1 DPYIVVNDDGR
12 LFWLVDAYTSSN
24 RFPYSRHYPANGKT
38 INYLRNSVKATIDA
52 YSGAVSFYVFDDAD
66 PIIAAY
72 RASFPALFKNA
83 DEMPAGLRAH
93 VRYPETLIK
102 TQADVFGLYHTQS
115 AKMFFGREDVWS
127 IAREAA
133 INTDAGK
140 SKPSQPQTQPLDPYQ
155 VLMPLPGEQSQP
167 EFAQVL
173 PFTPANRNNM
183 IAWMAGRSDGAA
195 YGQLLVYNFPSSR
208 VIDGPSQIE
217 ARIDQDAQLSG
228 QITLWN
234 QQGSKVKR
242 GNLIIMPIGT
252 GLLFVEPIYLQAER
266 SPMPELRL
274 VVLATQEKLTYAAN
288 FETALAQLLGDV
300 PKANSKDAETKKS
313 DNNDGIQS
321 SGVPQSTDKL
331 IKLAAQTFDDYQRL
345 TSEGKLGEAGQKLDE
360 LKRILGDLQKH

>member
-1 DPYIVVNDDGR
+1 MGDDGR
-12 LFWLVDAYTSSN
+12 LFWLVDAYTTSN
-24 RFPYSRHYPANGKT
+24 RFPYSRHYDANGSRV
-38 INYLRNSVKATIDA
+38 NYLRNSIKTTIDA
-52 YSGAVSFYVFDDAD
+52 YSGAVNFYVFDDSD
-66 PIIAAY
+66 PIISAY
-72 RASFPALFKNA
+72 RAAFPELFKNA
-83 DEMPAGLRAH
+83 DEMPADLRAH

-102 TQADVFGLYHTQS
+102 TQGDVFGLYHTQS

-133 INTDAGK
+133 INNDANK
-140 SKPSQPQTQPLDPYQ
+140 TNPQQAKPLDPYQ
-155 VLMPLPGEQSQP
+155 VFMPLPGEQSNA

-195 YGQLLVYNFPSSR
+195 YGRLLVYNFPSSR

-217 ARIDQDAQLSG
+217 ARIDQDAQLSS

-274 VVLATQEKLTYAAN
+274 VVLATQDKLTYAAN
-288 FETALAQLLGDV
+288 FETALAQLLGA
-300 PKANSKDAETKKS
+300 PSKTNPKDAETKKP
-313 DNNDGIQS
+313 DNNGGEQPA
-321 SGVPQSTDKL
+321 GVSQSTGEL
-331 IKLAAQTFDDYQRL
+331 IKLAGQTFADYQRL

-360 LKRILGDLQKH
+360 LKRILGELQSR